1 MNDEAA
7 GAPILEA
14 RNIDFFHGRQQVL
27 RDVGLTMRPGRHYII
42 AGPNGAGK
50 STLMDILASLKT
62 PVRGAVTLA
71 GRPLTGY
78 GAVELARLVA
88 FAPQEARFNF
98 PFSIREVV
106 SMGRRPYLGR
116 WGRLN
121 DDDRAA
127 VANAIASLHL
137 DAIAD
142 KPVTAL
148 SGGER
153 RRTVVARALAQDT
166 PVLLLDEP
174 SAGLD
179 IAQALS
185 LMALARALAETG
197 RLVVTVSHDLSL
209 AAVYGHEIIFLKDG
223 VVRAAGPVADVFT
236 ESVLEDIYETPA
248 RVRMDDFAGGLTASF
263 SCPGE
268 NAS

>member
-1 MNDEAA
+1 MNDGLAT
-7 GAPILEA
+7 GPVLEA
-14 RNIDFFHGRQQVL
+14 RNIDFFHGPQHVL
-27 RDVGLTMRPGRHYII
+27 RDVSLTMRPGRHYII

-50 STLMDILASLKT
+50 STLMDILASLKI
-62 PVRGAVTLA
+62 PARGAVSLD
-71 GRPLTGY
+71 GRPLRDY

-98 PFSIREVV
+98 PFTIREVV
-106 SMGRRPYLGR
+106 AMGRRPYLGR

-121 DDDRAA
+121 DDDHAA
-127 VANAIASLHL
+127 VTGAIASLHL

-185 LMALARALAETG
+185 LMALARRLAEAG

-209 AAVYGHEIIFLKDG
+209 AAVYGHDMVFLKAG
-223 VVRAAGPVADVFT
+223 VVCAAGPVAAVFT
-236 ESVLEDIYETPA
+236 EPVLEDIYETPA
-248 RVRMDDFAGGLTASF
+248 RVRMDEFAGGLAASF
-263 SCPGE
+263 SCPE
-268 NAS
+268 